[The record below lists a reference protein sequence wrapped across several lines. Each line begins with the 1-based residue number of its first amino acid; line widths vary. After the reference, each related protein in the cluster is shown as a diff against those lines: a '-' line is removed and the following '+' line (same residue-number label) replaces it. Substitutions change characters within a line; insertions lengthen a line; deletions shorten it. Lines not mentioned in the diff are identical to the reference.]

1 VIRNQMH
8 FMQTR
13 DKGFSGEQVMRL
25 QATQK
30 ARDNDFKTTR
40 NLLLGIPGV
49 QYVSKTTS
57 VPGDGYLDTMT
68 IAFKNAGKEYRM
80 SSAKV
85 STDYFKT
92 LDIDLVQGRLFN
104 DSYTDQNTRS
114 AVINEAA
121 ARKMNLKNPIGSF
134 ISFFRCD
141 SVQVQIIGVVKDF
154 NVLGFE
160 NTVLPTVFTIG
171 NKACMFQSG
180 GALLVKLNSDRLN
193 NTIASIEETWKKI
206 EPDYPIKYS
215 FLDENFQK
223 LFSFHLRLQKVISF
237 FAIAAILI
245 SVIGLFALTAF
256 LTGQR
261 SKEISIRKVL
271 GAEFNHLATLLSKD
285 FIRLVL
291 VAVIIATPL
300 GWWACNQWLQTFA
313 YRITI
318 DWWLFLIA
326 ALVIITIAIITIGM
340 QVIKAAV
347 ANPVKS
353 LRTE

>member
-1 VIRNQMH
+1 MRLQTT
-8 FMQTR
+8 QKTR
-13 DKGFSGEQVMRL
+13 DK
-25 QATQK
+25 
-30 ARDNDFKTTR
+30 DFDITR

-68 IAFKNAGKEYRM
+68 TAFKNAGEEYRM
-80 SSAKV
+80 NSTKV

-114 AVINEAA
+114 AVINESAVK
-121 ARKMNLKNPIGSF
+121 KMNLKNPIGSF
-134 ISFFRCD
+134 ITFFACD
-141 SVQVQIIGVVKDF
+141 SVPVQIVGVVKDF

-160 NTVLPTVFTIG
+160 NTILPTVFTIG
-171 NKACMFQSG
+171 NKACRFQSG
-180 GALLVKLNSDRLN
+180 GALLIKINSGRFN
-193 NTIASIEETWKKI
+193 NTITGIEQTWKKI

-223 LFSFHLRLQKVISF
+223 LFSSHLRLQKVISF
-237 FAIAAILI
+237 FAVTAILI

-271 GAEFNHLATLLSKD
+271 GAEFKHLTSLLSKD
-285 FIRLVL
+285 FLKLVL
-291 VAVIIATPL
+291 IAVVVATPL
-300 GWWACNQWLQTFA
+300 GWWASNQWLQTFA
-313 YRITI
+313 YRISM

-326 ALVIITIAIITIGM
+326 ALVIIVIAALTIGI
-340 QVIKAAV
+340 QVVKAAV